1 MTIELPELQSP
12 RHEPQMF
19 SGPRRRPDGQRDPA
33 CEVGFFLRR
42 ERETRGVSI
51 DEASEAI
58 GIHPYHI
65 EAIEDGDL
73 TRMPPRMEAMEMIAG
88 YAQYLGFEPEPLI
101 EHLLSFLPPPPIAK
115 PKFHPAR
122 PPILSSAK
130 VLSFGKMP
138 RIASLNIKFSNF
150 PRGTGGVVT
159 SVTAAFM
166 LFAGVHWALSDGSRP
181 GVLAP
186 TAQVATA
193 EVKAQQPVAD
203 AMPTA
208 STNAADVKVTDQ
220 PMRDSGKIAN
230 AAAAEDPDSMGSF
243 IQDQVEP
250 PAAKPKGKVGKVASS
265 KIQDR
270 IKIEDQLKTAT
281 AVPVP
286 QPSDGRVYGA
296 ENKDAHIILKA
307 NAPVWL
313 RIEDAQ
319 GNAVMTQML
328 NTGDTY
334 RVPNREGLIALSRDG
349 GRLTYLIDGQEKGV
363 LGPPGKILV
372 SEKLDVSALESK
384 KQGQASA
391 N

>member
-19 SGPRRRPDGQRDPA
+19 AGPRRKPDGKRDPA

-42 ERETRGVSI
+42 ERETRGISV
-51 DEASEAI
+51 DDASEAI

-101 EHLLSFLPPPPIAK
+101 AHLLSFLPPPPIAK

-138 RIASLNIKFSNF
+138 KIPSLNIKLSNF
-150 PRGTGGVVT
+150 PGGKGGVIT
-159 SVTAAFM
+159 SVAAAFM
-166 LFAGVHWALSDGSRP
+166 LFVGAHWVLSDGSQP
-181 GVLAP
+181 DVLAP
-186 TAQVATA
+186 TTQVATA
-193 EVKAQQPVAD
+193 EVKVQPPVAD

-220 PMRDSGKIAN
+220 PMPDSGKIAN
-230 AAAAEDPDSMGSF
+230 AASDDPDSMGNF

-250 PAAKPKGKVGKVASS
+250 AAAKPKGKAGKVASG

-270 IKIEDQLKTAT
+270 IKIEEQLRTA
-281 AVPVP
+281 AALPVP
-286 QPSDGRVYGA
+286 RPSDGRAYGA

-349 GRLTYLIDGQEKGV
+349 GRLAYLIDGQEKGV

-372 SEKLDVSALESK
+372 SEKLDVSALEAK

>member
-19 SGPRRRPDGQRDPA
+19 TGPRRKPDGQRDPA
-33 CEVGFFLRR
+33 AEVGFFLRR
-42 ERETRGVSI
+42 ERETRGISI
-51 DEASEAI
+51 DDASEAI

-138 RIASLNIKFSNF
+138 KIPSLNIKFSNF
-150 PRGTGGVVT
+150 PGGTGGVVT
-159 SVTAAFM
+159 SVAAAFI
-166 LFAGVHWALSDGSRP
+166 LFVGAHWALSGGSQP
-181 GVLAP
+181 DVLAP

-193 EVKAQQPVAD
+193 AVKAQQPVAD

-220 PMRDSGKIAN
+220 PMPDSGKIAN
-230 AAAAEDPDSMGSF
+230 AAAADDPDSMGNF

-250 PAAKPKGKVGKVASS
+250 PAAKAKGKAGKVASI
-265 KIQDR
+265 KFQDR

-372 SEKLDVSALESK
+372 SEKLDVSALEDK

>member
-1 MTIELPELQSP
+1 
-12 RHEPQMF
+12 
-19 SGPRRRPDGQRDPA
+19 
-33 CEVGFFLRR
+33 V
-42 ERETRGVSI
+42 
-51 DEASEAI
+51 AS
-58 GIHPYHI
+58 
-65 EAIEDGDL
+65 
-73 TRMPPRMEAMEMIAG
+73 T
-88 YAQYLGFEPEPLI
+88 
-101 EHLLSFLPPPPIAK
+101 
-115 PKFHPAR
+115 
-122 PPILSSAK
+122 
-130 VLSFGKMP
+130 
-138 RIASLNIKFSNF
+138 
-150 PRGTGGVVT
+150 
-159 SVTAAFM
+159 
-166 LFAGVHWALSDGSRP
+166 
-181 GVLAP
+181 
-186 TAQVATA
+186 

-220 PMRDSGKIAN
+220 PMPDSGKIAN
-230 AAAAEDPDSMGSF
+230 AAAADDPDSMGNF

-250 PAAKPKGKVGKVASS
+250 PAAKAKGKAGKVASS
-265 KIQDR
+265 KFQDR

-372 SEKLDVSALESK
+372 SEKLDVSALEAK